1 MHLVGV
7 EDYENKLI
15 FVLKRRD
22 FKIYIPSHT
31 VVKKWG
37 HCVVC
42 TISTKLKQNF
52 VKSFYRNIFR
62 EIDLTKFQST
72 VASVN

>member
-1 MHLVGV
+1 MYVVGV

-22 FKIYIPSHT
+22 FNILYSHT

-52 VKSFYRNIFR
+52 VKSYCRNIFR
-62 EIDLTKFQST
+62 EIDLTKF
-72 VASVN
+72 

>member
-22 FKIYIPSHT
+22 FKIYIATQWSKNGAT
-31 VVKKWG
+31 V
-37 HCVVC
+37 
-42 TISTKLKQNF
+42 
-52 VKSFYRNIFR
+52 
-62 EIDLTKFQST
+62 
-72 VASVN
+72 

>member
-22 FKIYIPSHT
+22 FKIYIVTQWSINGAT
-31 VVKKWG
+31 V
-37 HCVVC
+37 
-42 TISTKLKQNF
+42 
-52 VKSFYRNIFR
+52 
-62 EIDLTKFQST
+62 
-72 VASVN
+72 